1 MQYSVTVNN
10 ARLDSVETAIGTAPT
25 LNLYS
30 GSAPANCAAADT
42 GTLLTTLTLPSDW
55 MAAAALASKAMT
67 GSWTGTA
74 SGGAHY
80 QRIFT

>member
-42 GTLLTTLTLPSDW
+42 GTLLLV
-55 MAAAALASKAMT
+55 
-67 GSWTGTA
+67 
-74 SGGAHY
+74 
-80 QRIFT
+80 I